1 MYLWVVRHAI
11 AIDRADPECP
21 SDPDRELTA
30 KGRSRMERAAMG
42 LRRLGMT
49 PERIVASPY
58 VRAFQTAEV
67 LAQAFLIPE
76 VEITPALEPEQDP
89 MVILSELGK
98 SPSIDTVV
106 CGHAPHVD
114 RLIARVCG
122 APGPF
127 TSMKKGAT
135 AAIEC
140 PDGIESPGI
149 LRWMMTPRQ
158 LRARADR

>member
-30 KGRSRMERAAMG
+30 KGRSRMERAAAG
-42 LRRLGMT
+42 LRRLDVV

-67 LAQAFLIPE
+67 LAQAMLIPE
-76 VEITPALEPEQDP
+76 VEITPALEPDQDP
-89 MVILSELGK
+89 MVILAELGK
-98 SPSIDTVV
+98 TAPVNTII

-114 RLIARVCG
+114 RLVARVCG
-122 APGPF
+122 APSPF
-127 TSMKKGAT
+127 THLKKGSV
-135 AAIEC
+135 AAIEM
-140 PDGIESPGI
+140 PDGVEGPGT
-149 LRWMMTPRQ
+149 LRWLMTPRQ